1 MRISTRLIALTSL
14 CLAATP
20 VIAQY
25 QTPTEAQCREMVTG
39 MLQVMRS
46 TPLQTESERQQHR
59 QLMDRVEKV
68 VNDNR
73 ARPGSDCE
81 TWAAMSKIIATQ

>member
-1 MRISTRLIALTSL
+1 MNTQKNLLVLVVFLIASGS
-14 CLAATP
+14 AFAE
-20 VIAQY
+20 Y
-25 QTPTEAQCREMVTG
+25 KSPTEAQCREMVTG

-46 TPLQTESERQQHR
+46 TPLQNDNEKRQHR
-59 QLMDRVEKV
+59 ELMERVEKV

-73 ARPGSDCE
+73 SRPGSDCE